1 MAMNF
6 SWIPKYISDF
16 DWHKF
21 GLAAFNT
28 ILYIIVIIVVARVAY
43 GLLIY
48 LLRRMLVDRKGK
60 LLLDER
66 KANTLFSLLRS
77 MLFYLVTFTVFLHIL
92 ERFFPFN
99 TGTLLASASVLGVA
113 LGFGSQSLVK
123 DIIGGFFILFE
134 NQFSVGELV
143 KTGEFTGTVEETGIR
158 TTHIRAWGGELH
170 IIPNGSITAVTN
182 FSRGKMLA
190 KVEIQIPYDED
201 LDRAMGVMSAVCN
214 EVSAEF
220 GDKIVEAPTVQG
232 VTQFGERNVVLRV
245 IAFTQP
251 GEQWSLER
259 ELRRRIHS
267 AFLREGIR
275 TPQFQSII
283 VTDPMKGCLN
293 DDQDTMAGPTKTTE

>member
-1 MAMNF
+1 MNV
-6 SWIPKYISDF
+6 SWISENIKNF
-16 DWHKF
+16 DWNKF
-21 GLAAFNT
+21 GIAAIST
-28 ILYIIVIIVVARVAY
+28 VLYVVLILVAARVIY
-43 GLLIY
+43 GVLIY
-48 LLRRMLVDRKGK
+48 LLRRMLVDREVKH
-60 LLLDER
+60 LLDER

-77 MLFYLVTFTVFLHIL
+77 MLFYGFTITVSLHIL
-92 ERFFPFN
+92 ARLFN
-99 TGTLLASASVLGVA
+99 FDTGTLLASASVLGVA

-143 KTGEFTGTVEETGIR
+143 QTGEFTGTIEETGIR
-158 TTHIRAWGGELH
+158 TTQIRAWGGELH
-170 IIPNGSITAVTN
+170 IIPNGSIIAVTN

-190 KVEIQIPYDED
+190 QVEIQIPYDED
-201 LDRAMGVMSAVCN
+201 LDRAMGVMSAVCE

-220 GDKIVEAPTVQG
+220 GDKIIEAPTVQG

-251 GEQWSLER
+251 SEQWSLER

-267 AFLREGIR
+267 AFLKAGIR

-283 VTDPMKGCLN
+283 MTDPMKHTVN
-293 DDQDTMAGPTKTTE
+293 DEQDTLTDPK

>member
-1 MAMNF
+1 MNV
-6 SWIPKYISDF
+6 SWIPKNIRDF
-16 DWHKF
+16 DWQTV
-21 GLAAFNT
+21 GWDAINT
-28 ILYIIVIIVVARVAY
+28 ILYIVVTLIVARVIY
-43 GLLIY
+43 GVLIY
-48 LLRRMLVDRKGK
+48 LLGRMLVDRKVK
-60 LLLDER
+60 HLLDER
-66 KANTLFSLLRS
+66 KANTVFSLLRS
-77 MLFYLVTFTVFLHIL
+77 MLFYGITITVFLHIL
-92 ERFFPFN
+92 ARVFHFD

-143 KTGEFTGTVEETGIR
+143 KTGEFTGTIEETGIR

-190 KVEIQIPYDED
+190 KVEIQVPYDED
-201 LDRAMGVMSAVCN
+201 LDRAMGVMSAVCK
-214 EVSAEF
+214 EVSVEF
-220 GDKIVEAPTVQG
+220 GEKIVEAPTVQG

-245 IAFTQP
+245 IAFTKAD
-251 GEQWSLER
+251 EQWSLER

-267 AFLREGIR
+267 AFLKEGIR

-283 VTDPMKGCLN
+283 VTDPTKSAVN
-293 DDQDTMAGPTKTTE
+293 DEQDTMLDPIDTPHG

>member
-1 MAMNF
+1 MNI
-6 SWIPKYISDF
+6 SWIPENISDL
-16 DWHKF
+16 DWNKV
-21 GLAAFNT
+21 GLAALYT
-28 ILYIIVIIVVARVAY
+28 VLYIIVILVVARVVY

-60 LLLDER
+60 YLLDER

-77 MLFYLVTFTVFLHIL
+77 TLFYVITFTVFLHIL
-92 ERFFPFN
+92 KRLFN
-99 TGTLLASASVLGVA
+99 FDTGTLLASASVLGVA

-143 KTGEFTGTVEETGIR
+143 KTGEFTGTIEETGIR

-190 KVEIQIPYDED
+190 QVEIQIPYDED
-201 LDRAMGVMSAVCN
+201 LDLAMGVMSAVCE
-214 EVSAEF
+214 EVSLEF
-220 GDKIVEAPTVQG
+220 GDKIIEAPTVQG

-251 GEQWSLER
+251 SEQWSLER

-283 VTDPMKGCLN
+283 VTDPLKRTVMDEPNTADEPK
-293 DDQDTMAGPTKTTE
+293 

>member
-1 MAMNF
+1 MNV
-6 SWIPKYISDF
+6 SWIPENISNF
-16 DWHKF
+16 NWHKF
-21 GLAAFNT
+21 GVIALNT
-28 ILYIIVIIVVARVAY
+28 VLYIVVILVIARIAY
-43 GLLIY
+43 GVFIY
-48 LLRRMLVDRKGK
+48 LLRRMLVERKGK
-60 LLLDER
+60 HLLDER
-66 KANTLFSLLRS
+66 KANTLFSLIRS
-77 MLFYLVTFTVFLHIL
+77 MLFYVITFTVFVHIL
-92 ERFFPFN
+92 KRVFN
-99 TGTLLASASVLGVA
+99 FDTGTLIASASVLGVA

-134 NQFSVGELV
+134 DQFSVGELV
-143 KTGEFTGTVEETGIR
+143 KTGEFSGTIEETGIR

-190 KVEIQIPYDED
+190 EVEIQIPYNED
-201 LDRAMGVMSAVCN
+201 LDRAMGVMSAVCE

-220 GDKIVEAPTVQG
+220 GEKIIEAPTVQG

-251 GEQWSLER
+251 NEQWSLER

-267 AFLREGIR
+267 SFLKEGVR

-283 VTDPMKGCLN
+283 VTDPMKESGTN
-293 DDQDTMAGPTKTTE
+293 R

>member
-1 MAMNF
+1 MNV
-6 SWIPKYISDF
+6 SWIPENISNF
-16 DWHKF
+16 DWNTV
-21 GLAAFNT
+21 GLAAINAVLYLVV
-28 ILYIIVIIVVARVAY
+28 ILVVARVTY

-60 LLLDER
+60 HLLDER

-77 MLFYLVTFTVFLHIL
+77 MLFYGITIMVFLHTL
-92 ERFFPFN
+92 KRLFN
-99 TGTLLASASVLGVA
+99 FDTGTLLASASVLGVA

-143 KTGEFTGTVEETGIR
+143 KTGEFTGTIEETGIR

-190 KVEIQIPYDED
+190 KVEIQIPYNED
-201 LDRAMGVMSAVCN
+201 LERAMGVMSAVC
-214 EVSAEF
+214 EKVSAEF
-220 GDKIVEAPTVQG
+220 GEKIIEAPTVQG

-245 IAFTQP
+245 IAFTKP
-251 GEQWSLER
+251 DEQWGLER
-259 ELRRRIHS
+259 ELRRRIYS
-267 AFLREGIR
+267 AFLEEGIR

-283 VTDPMKGCLN
+283 IN
-293 DDQDTMAGPTKTTE
+293 Q

>member
-1 MAMNF
+1 MNV
-6 SWIPKYISDF
+6 SWIPENITDF
-16 DWHKF
+16 DWHNF
-21 GLAAFNT
+21 GFAVLNT
-28 ILYIIVIIVVARVAY
+28 LLYIVFILVVARVVY
-43 GLLIY
+43 GFLIY
-48 LLRRMLVDRKGK
+48 LLRRMLVDRKVK
-60 LLLDER
+60 HLLDER

-77 MLFYLVTFTVFLHIL
+77 MLFYGITITVFLHTL
-92 ERFFPFN
+92 KRLFN
-99 TGTLLASASVLGVA
+99 FDTGTLLASASVLGVA

-143 KTGEFTGTVEETGIR
+143 KTGEFTGTIEETGIR
-158 TTHIRAWGGELH
+158 TTQIRAWGGELH

-201 LDRAMGVMSAVCN
+201 LDRAMEVMSTVCEAVS
-214 EVSAEF
+214 VEF
-220 GDKIVEAPTVQG
+220 GEKIIEAPTVQG

-245 IAFTQP
+245 IAYTQP
-251 GEQWSLER
+251 DEQWSLER

-267 AFLREGIR
+267 AFLKEGIR

-283 VTDPMKGCLN
+283 MTDPMKRSTM
-293 DDQDTMAGPTKTTE
+293 DEPDTTIDPSRP

>member
-1 MAMNF
+1 MNF
-6 SWIPKYISDF
+6 SWLPENISYINWQKLGF
-16 DWHKF
+16 
-21 GLAAFNT
+21 AALYKVLYVVV
-28 ILYIIVIIVVARVAY
+28 ILIAARVTYA
-43 GLLIY
+43 LLIY
-48 LLRRMLVDRKGK
+48 LLKRMLVDRKGK
-60 LLLDER
+60 HLLDER

-77 MLFYLVTFTVFLHIL
+77 VLFYVITFTVFLTSIKNI
-92 ERFFPFN
+92 FN
-99 TGTLLASASVLGVA
+99 FDTGTLMASASVLGVA
-113 LGFGSQSLVK
+113 IGFGSQSLVK

-134 NQFSVGELV
+134 DQFSVGELV
-143 KTGEFTGTVEETGIR
+143 QTGEFTGTIEETGIR

-201 LDRAMGVMSAVCN
+201 LDRAMGVMSTVCE
-214 EVSAEF
+214 EVTLEF
-220 GDKIVEAPTVQG
+220 GEKIIEAPTVQG

-251 GEQWSLER
+251 DEQWSLER

-267 AFLREGIR
+267 AFLKEGIR

-283 VTDPMKGCLN
+283 MTDPMKRSST
-293 DDQDTMAGPTKTTE
+293 DPQETMMDSSKTEE